1 MKQKSGTDKGAIE
14 RSEAEIAAAE
24 MLGTDRHDRI
34 AGIILAAGYS
44 SRMGDF
50 KPLLQIGNRTAVEW
64 IADTYKKSGIS
75 SVLAVTG
82 YKRELLVPVLEK
94 KGIRE
99 AYNQEYDMGM
109 FTSIQRGIREAMTVF
124 ADGPEGYFLMLAD
137 SPLVSAGVLKK
148 IMDQH
153 REVPEAFIVPCY
165 QGKKGHPLFIPAC
178 FAEEILDHKG
188 EGGLKAVTSR
198 HEDRMIKLEV
208 GDESVVLD
216 MDTPQGYQE
225 LLDYY
230 EERSSYAQNRGIDW
244 DEAGETASGE
254 QDAGLKL
261 MLQGKRLFLV
271 RHGEIRQH
279 SEKIFLG
286 QTDVPLSEKGRQ
298 QAAEAAEELLGNE
311 ARPLC
316 IYSSDLLRAAETAE
330 LIRARF
336 AEEENLSELSIICDS
351 RLREMSLGCWD
362 GCFIREIMEQYPE
375 EYKRRGENLLTYK
388 FDHSSENFY
397 DLQYRAMKA
406 LRGILKQERAI
417 EIGQNTE
424 NKTKD
429 IVIVSHWGVIN
440 VILCRLLNVP
450 LENGNRRPI
459 TNGGIIAL
467 DFRI

>member
-1 MKQKSGTDKGAIE
+1 MREKTGNE
-14 RSEAEIAAAE
+14 NE
-24 MLGTDRHDRI
+24 RI

-50 KPLLQIGNRTAVEW
+50 KPLLLIGDRSAVEW
-64 IADTYKKSGIS
+64 IADTYKNAGIRS
-75 SVLAVTG
+75 AITVTG
-82 YKRELLVPVLEK
+82 YKRELLLPIIEK
-94 KGIRE
+94 KGLRE
-99 AYNQEYDMGM
+99 AYNQAYGMGM
-109 FTSIQRGIREAMTVF
+109 FTSIQRGIRAAMAVF
-124 ADGPEGYFLMLAD
+124 HDGPEGYFLMLAD
-137 SPLVSAGVLKK
+137 SPLVSAEVLKQ

-153 REVPEAFIVPCY
+153 RDVPDAFIVPCY

-178 FAEEILDHKG
+178 FTREILDHGG
-188 EGGLKAVTSR
+188 EGGLKTVTSR
-198 HEDRMIKLEV
+198 HEDRMIRLEV
-208 GDESVVLD
+208 DDESVVLD

-230 EERSSYAQNRGIDW
+230 EERSAYAAHRGIDW
-244 DEAGETASGE
+244 DEAGAAASGE

-316 IYSSDLLRAAETAE
+316 IYSSDLVRAVETAE
-330 LIRARF
+330 IIRARL
-336 AEEENLSELSIICDS
+336 AEGENRSELSLSCDS
-351 RLREMSLGCWD
+351 RLREMSLGQWD

-397 DLQYRAMKA
+397 DLQYRAIKA
-406 LRGILKQERAI
+406 LRGILKQERAS
-417 EIGQNTE
+417 ESGQNTE
-424 NKTKD
+424 DNTKD
-429 IVIVSHWGVIN
+429 IVIVSHWGVID

-450 LENGNRRPI
+450 MENGNRRPI
-459 TNGGIIAL
+459 ANGGIIAL